1 MIAADTSSLVEFFIG
16 GSGSDVENIAN
27 AMKARI
33 LFLPP
38 PVLTEMLSDPKLSQE
53 LDGILRQFP
62 LLETLPGFWERAGR
76 TRSVVLRKKNRARL
90 GDALIAQYCLD
101 HDIGLITRNAD
112 FTVFEKM
119 TSLKIVA

>member
-62 LLETLPGFWERAGR
+62 LLETLPCFWERAGR
-76 TRSVVLRKKNRARL
+76 TRAVVLRKKNRARL

-119 TSLKIVA
+119 TALKIVA